1 MVYYNSN
8 TILHHNNN
16 NNKGVI
22 LNAYMAEYGFPAY
35 TDAPI
40 IYYCIYNAV
49 GNIKY
54 GIWLNSWKRWIILL
68 C

>member
-1 MVYYNSN
+1 MVYNSN

-35 TDAPI
+35 TGA
-40 IYYCIYNAV
+40 N
-49 GNIKY
+49 N
-54 GIWLNSWKRWIILL
+54 ILL
-68 C
+68 YL